1 MTKAMGV
8 FAVLAIGSALGVGA
22 AFCPDDCCLMGKG
35 SCFVSAAMA
44 QETKPHCGGA
54 QTTGTTQDGKPG
66 CGAGQTTGGGCC
78 ASKTAGQ
85 TAGQDAK
92 GGGCSG
98 MASAKADGCPKSA
111 MCDKTLASMPKLM
124 YRVGEKELCCPT
136 GAGEEA
142 KTSGKPI
149 QYVVAGEVVASE
161 GEAKVKLT
169 SAVETFNTDLLTMQ
183 FSAGSECFKCP
194 VTAEEAAKK
203 AGAVMKYRTAGMD
216 FDSKEKAMQA
226 LEAAKKAAGEVKL
239 AAFVGDK
246 EFSCCVEA
254 GQVAKQTGKEVTYVV
269 GDQKTCCEITGK
281 LNFAQAKA
289 KAIVS
294 AAAELALAS
303 STQATKGA

>member
-22 AFCPDDCCLMGKG
+22 AFCPDDCCLTGKS

-85 TAGQDAK
+85 DAK
-92 GGGCSG
+92 GGGCAG

-149 QYVVAGEVVASE
+149 QYVVAGEVFAGE
-161 GEAKVKLT
+161 GDAKVKLA

-203 AGAVMKYRTAGMD
+203 AGAVVKYRAAGVD

-246 EFSCCVEA
+246 EFGCCVEA
-254 GQVAKQTGKEVTYVV
+254 GQVAKASGKEVTYVV

-281 LNFAQAKA
+281 LNFAMAKA

-294 AAAELALAS
+294 AAAELALATS
-303 STQATKGA
+303 VQTTTGA

>member
-1 MTKAMGV
+1 MSKAMGV
-8 FAVLAIGSALGVGA
+8 FAVVAIGSALGVGA

-35 SCFVSAAMA
+35 SCGVSAAMA
-44 QETKPHCGGA
+44 QETTPHCGGA
-54 QTTGTTQDGKPG
+54 QTAGAKQEGKPG
-66 CGAGQTTGGGCC
+66 CTAGQTTGGGCC

-85 TAGQDAK
+85 DAK
-92 GGGCSG
+92 SGCCAG
-98 MASAKADGCPKSA
+98 MASAKAEGCPKTA
-111 MCDKTLASMPKLM
+111 MCDKTLASMPKMM
-124 YRVGEKELCCPT
+124 YRVGEKELCCPN

-149 QYVVAGEVVASE
+149 QYVVAGEVFAAE
-161 GEAKVKLT
+161 GDAKVKLV
-169 SAVETFNTDLLTMQ
+169 SAVETYNTDLLTMQ

-203 AGAVMKYRTAGMD
+203 AGAAMKYRTAGMD
-216 FDSKEKAMQA
+216 FDSKEKAVQA

-246 EFSCCVEA
+246 EFGCCVEA
-254 GQVAKQTGKEVTYVV
+254 GKVAKETGKEVTYVV

-281 LNFAQAKA
+281 LNFAMAKA

-294 AAAELALAS
+294 AAAELALA
-303 STQATKGA
+303 TGAQTTTGA